1 MIGQAAPSRSI
12 ELIGSDRS
20 GWDANLGELPHDIYH
35 TSAYHQCSGLGS
47 SGESWLYVYREADRK
62 FAWPYILR
70 DLSTLPGCGEC
81 GYCDVTS
88 GYGYS
93 GPVASEQAADE
104 DFLKRAWK
112 GLVETWRSQRV
123 ISAFTRF
130 HPLLG
135 NHRLIERAGAICA
148 PPADSAAPAGNEI
161 LECGATVAMDLRIP
175 TEQQVRRYRKTLRQD
190 IRKIREAEFRTYHDS
205 EWANAD
211 TFIGIYNSTMMR
223 LSAARSY
230 LIDPEWLEQMRLAL
244 GRHLQLLVTEYEGR
258 IASVLLAMEYRG
270 FVHAHLTGTHED
282 FQRSSPLK
290 LLLDDTRQWAAERGN
305 QFFHIGGGVGGSRD
319 SLFQFKLSYSPDVFP
334 FKIGRWILDEAAYAE
349 AVESRRRYFAG
360 LGSELGSPE
369 FFPAYRFEPQLDPGS
384 GAPSNDTEKSKV
396 EACEVLA

>member
-1 MIGQAAPSRSI
+1 MIGQAAPTRFI

-20 GWDANLGELPHDIYH
+20 GWDASLGELSHDIYH

-70 DLSTLPGCGEC
+70 DLSTLPGCEDC

-93 GPVASEQAADE
+93 GPVASEQAADG
-104 DFLKRAWK
+104 DFLNRAWK

-135 NHRLIERAGAICA
+135 NHRLLETNAE
-148 PPADSAAPAGNEI
+148 SAAQAGSEI
-161 LECGATVAMDLRIP
+161 LECGATVALDLRIP
-175 TEQQVRRYRKTLRQD
+175 IEQQVRRYRKTLRQD
-190 IRKIREAEFRTYHDS
+190 IRKIREAGFRTYHDTG
-205 EWANAD
+205 WANAEAFVD
-211 TFIGIYNSTMMR
+211 IYNSTMSR

-244 GRHLQLLVTEYEGR
+244 GDRLQLLATEYEGR

-282 FQRSSPLK
+282 FQRASPLK

-319 SLFQFKLSYSPDVFP
+319 SLFQFKASYSPDVYP
-334 FKIGRWILDEAAYAE
+334 FKIGRWILDRAAYAE
-349 AVESRRRYFAG
+349 AVESRRSYFAG
-360 LGSELGSPE
+360 LGSDLGSPE
-369 FFPAYRFEPQLDPGS
+369 FFPAYRFEPQADPGS

-396 EACEVLA
+396 EEYEVLA